1 MKHPN
6 GDYLNIRKSWIT
18 GAGVIFVISV
28 LIAIPGLSDIFI
40 KFLKWIFDPL
50 SIHLK
55 MNYILHRDVIILIT
69 FLILSITMLISLY
82 IYMRKKIDQTSKNSN
97 ETIEYQKNF
106 AVRSIIAL
114 SHLDGIYE
122 NSVKPIE
129 NVIYHTSDINSDN
142 DSEGELSNNLEIIIS
157 PLIKTLNDQICRNI
171 KDYFENLIVDLQELI
186 EGQPVSSNHHDVEI
200 SIKFFQKKVEF
211 RQESKS
217 ETDNVYPAF
226 VDVPRFL
233 SGVYDSTTIATD
245 KKLTENR
252 HILSDDKNSL
262 KVRINNNHT
271 QLDAPEFF
279 GYIEITKK
287 HKNSNIQLNDNL
299 IKLLY
304 QITTNMCYY
313 LNQACILINYAYEKD
328 SDRGDI
334 SQEDY
339 PYHVLYMHFYKER
352 GVKSNANI

>member
-40 KFLKWIFDPL
+40 KFLKWIFDPS
-50 SIHLK
+50 SIHLQ

-262 KVRINNNHT
+262 KV
-271 QLDAPEFF
+271 
-279 GYIEITKK
+279 
-287 HKNSNIQLNDNL
+287 
-299 IKLLY
+299 
-304 QITTNMCYY
+304 
-313 LNQACILINYAYEKD
+313 
-328 SDRGDI
+328 
-334 SQEDY
+334 Y
-339 PYHVLYMHFYKER
+339 P
-352 GVKSNANI
+352 